1 MIRIAACILL
11 GLASTAPVR
20 ASEAPTGTIVG
31 RVVDRSTRA
40 GLPFSNVVLL
50 GTVLG
55 TNAHDW
61 GRFAIL
67 RVPPGEYQVKATFV
81 AYQPA
86 VETVTVAE
94 GETTTVVFALARSTP
109 HLHANPRSSVVIRP
123 CDPARMPLPASVD
136 SLMRARTLRACTVL
150 GLEYPY
156 QLLSWH
162 LREDGCVGSTLRDG
176 RGEEFQFAH
185 DGRMRV
191 VALDAMPEP
200 PEPRCL
206 YLGAPNIE
214 EALRL
219 PVGCKQERALLDV
232 LHVWADEQIAP
243 ARRDSLYDLMNDATK
258 PELHDGATRGLGR
271 SQRIAL
277 ALTGIL
283 RDLEK
288 QRADWMKTRPV
299 IDLESR

>member
-1 MIRIAACILL
+1 MSPRIIAYILL
-11 GLASTAPVR
+11 ALAAPAPVR
-20 ASEAPTGTIVG
+20 AAEAPNGTNVG
-31 RVVDRSTRA
+31 RVVDQSTKL

-55 TNAHDW
+55 TNARDG

-67 RVPPGEYQVKATFV
+67 RVPPGEYQVKALVV

-86 VETVTVAE
+86 VETVTVAA
-94 GETTTVVFALARSTP
+94 GETTTVVFALGRSTP
-109 HLHANPRSSVVIRP
+109 HLNANPRRRVLIRP
-123 CDPARMPLPASVD
+123 CDPTRMPLPASVD

-156 QLLSWH
+156 QLVSWH

-176 RGEEFQFAH
+176 RGEVFPFAY
-185 DGRMRV
+185 DGRTRA
-191 VALDAMPEP
+191 VA
-200 PEPRCL
+200 L

-219 PVGCKQERALLDV
+219 PVGCKQERALLDI

-243 ARRDSLYDLMNDATK
+243 ARRDSLYDLMNGATT
-258 PELHDGATRGLGR
+258 PELRDGATRGMGR

-283 RDLEK
+283 RDIEE
-288 QRADWMKTRPV
+288 QRTNWMKTLPLPM
-299 IDLESR
+299 IDPENR